1 MVIPLTT
8 MSKENSETD
17 VAKDPG
23 SMSNRPTSETDVEGH
38 RVFHGYGVHVPG
50 SGARRR
56 PGSGG
61 SGGHRRHK
69 RNGSKR
75 SKDSED
81 ESESELM
88 RPSDRV
94 HFILG
99 EDDTDGGHES
109 HPLFSEMAELVSNN
123 EEMEWRE
130 TARWIKFEE
139 DVEEGGNRWSK
150 PHVGTISLHSLF
162 ELRSCILNGTVLLDL
177 EASSLDQIA
186 DLMLESMVQNNQ
198 LSADVIPK
206 VKDALLRR
214 HRHQHERRHGGDSKN
229 RLPIIRSLADIGRN
243 SSRSMFGSHRSLDKI
258 LSDVPPS
265 SSSTAT
271 ITTTT
276 SSPATASSHPLPTS
290 TTTTTSYSSPT
301 SPIPSGIGGGHLS
314 SLSTSST
321 TVSAQQQHFKGKN
334 TLGVPA
340 RKGAN
345 ISAHSDSSMPQ
356 SPSAHSLQAQGSDGQ
371 HLSGSGASSTDLQHK
386 LNQGF
391 MRKIPHGSEADNI
404 LVGEIDCIDHSIA
417 AFIRLKN
424 ACYLGDLTEV
434 PVPTR
439 FLFVLLGPHSIPGRY
454 HEVGRAMAT
463 LMSDDVFHDVAYKS
477 KSRDDLLAGVDEF
490 LDAVTILPPGAWD
503 PSIRIEPPVQVPS
516 QETRKKPQE
525 NKEPELDSEEEEE
538 LERERSGLKRSGRI
552 FGGLVNDIKRK
563 YPWYLSDF
571 TDAFV
576 LQSVASI
583 FFLYFACLTPIITF
597 GGLLGDATGN
607 NIATM
612 ESLLTGA
619 ICGIMYGLFSGQ
631 PLTILGSTGP
641 VLVFETILYD
651 FCRRHD
657 LHYLNIRLWIGLWMA
672 FFLLVMVALDYSALV
687 CYITRFTEENFAT
700 LISVIFI
707 FKAFENLFHIG
718 KEYPV
723 DRHPDIPKNYLCN
736 CSIDGEMYELQRT
749 LRNETALKEC
759 KILGGT
765 LVGDGCMT
773 PTYLPNVFLFS
784 CILFTATYAI
794 SVFLKEF
801 KTAPFFSTKVR
812 QIISDFAVVIAIAS
826 MTAFDMWVHV
836 PTPKLFVPAE
846 FKPTRDDRGWLVPFF
861 HEKNPVWL
869 IPLCC
874 IPACF
879 STILIFMDQQITAVI
894 INRKEYRLKKGCGY
908 HLDLFILCI
917 LVAIASVMG
926 LPWFVAATVLAMTHV
941 NSLKVESQTSAPGEK
956 PQFLGVLE
964 QRVTNIIIFLLCGLS
979 VFFTP
984 LLKHI
989 PMPVLFGVFLYMGTS
1004 SLKGSQFFERILIIF
1019 MPQKYQP
1026 DYIFLRHVPTWKVHI
1041 FTLIQLLCFA
1051 LLWAVK
1057 SYKKISIM
1065 FPLMLLVI
1073 VIVRKLLDFVFTRQ
1087 ELKILDD
1094 IMPEST
1100 KRKKIEEKELL
1111 KKNDDD
1117 SSAPGG
1123 GGVVGGVGTVAG
1135 ATAGLVP
1142 NTSSGNVTIPLAN
1155 GNVLKIPVNKIGT
1168 EEEKEPDIN
1177 ITEQLSKSNAWR
1189 SINHDTNGTTK
1200 THGKPPTNATN
1211 GQKKKNRVNKK
1222 DAKSDEEQKR
1232 LSTMREEDDEEDCG
1246 ITIKVDA
1253 PTPVPTAI
1261 SSPKDES
1268 SNSNETP
1275 V

>member
-1 MVIPLTT
+1 MSNRKCCSLLLSSSQSQSSPPTIRMKYQLLAPLTT

-243 SSRSMFGSHRSLDKI
+243 SSRSMFGSH
-258 LSDVPPS
+258 
-265 SSSTAT
+265 T
-271 ITTTT
+271 
-276 SSPATASSHPLPTS
+276 
-290 TTTTTSYSSPT
+290 
-301 SPIPSGIGGGHLS
+301 
-314 SLSTSST
+314 
-321 TVSAQQQHFKGKN
+321 
-334 TLGVPA
+334 
-340 RKGAN
+340 
-345 ISAHSDSSMPQ
+345 HSDSSMPQ

>member
-1 MVIPLTT
+1 MSNRKCCSLLLSSSQSQSSPPTIRMKYQLLAPLTT

-243 SSRSMFGSHRSLDKI
+243 SSR
-258 LSDVPPS
+258 
-265 SSSTAT
+265 T
-271 ITTTT
+271 
-276 SSPATASSHPLPTS
+276 
-290 TTTTTSYSSPT
+290 
-301 SPIPSGIGGGHLS
+301 
-314 SLSTSST
+314 
-321 TVSAQQQHFKGKN
+321 
-334 TLGVPA
+334 
-340 RKGAN
+340 
-345 ISAHSDSSMPQ
+345 HSDSSMPQ

>member
-243 SSRSMFGSHRSLDKI
+243 SSR
-258 LSDVPPS
+258 
-265 SSSTAT
+265 T
-271 ITTTT
+271 
-276 SSPATASSHPLPTS
+276 
-290 TTTTTSYSSPT
+290 
-301 SPIPSGIGGGHLS
+301 
-314 SLSTSST
+314 
-321 TVSAQQQHFKGKN
+321 
-334 TLGVPA
+334 
-340 RKGAN
+340 
-345 ISAHSDSSMPQ
+345 HSDSSMPQ

>member
-1 MVIPLTT
+1 

-243 SSRSMFGSHRSLDKI
+243 SSR
-258 LSDVPPS
+258 
-265 SSSTAT
+265 T
-271 ITTTT
+271 
-276 SSPATASSHPLPTS
+276 
-290 TTTTTSYSSPT
+290 
-301 SPIPSGIGGGHLS
+301 
-314 SLSTSST
+314 
-321 TVSAQQQHFKGKN
+321 
-334 TLGVPA
+334 
-340 RKGAN
+340 
-345 ISAHSDSSMPQ
+345 HSDSSMPQ